1 MKYEN
6 INLGDVAEPTHL
18 LTREY
23 AKQFVALT
31 GDDYRLH
38 TDPGFAA
45 GTNFKKPVAM
55 TDTDQIADVPARI
68 RMVEAV
74 NTPLRRLA
82 SVEDV
87 ARLLVFLVP
96 DQSDFLC
103 GETICVSGGQ
113 VMVLCHEVY

>member
-6 INLGDVAEPTHL
+6 IKLGDVAELTHL
-18 LTREY
+18 LTREDVR
-23 AKQFVALT
+23 QFVALG
-31 GDDYRLH
+31 GDYSRLH
-38 TDPGFAA
+38 THPGFAA

-68 RMVEAV
+68 RMVEAA

-103 GETICVSGGQ
+103 GETIRLNGGQ
-113 VMVLCHEVY
+113 VIV